1 MKQAKAKANQSV
13 QAPVKPEVI
22 TGSDFAGLLGLLE
35 QSIARRAYEFYG
47 ARGNEHGHDL
57 EDWSQAAGEII
68 RPLPGNVTEDGG
80 TLTLRG
86 FVPVARD
93 VTIGIGPRRIIVWVD
108 MSSAQAK
115 GNGQTT
121 LERTTAKVLN
131 FELPQAVDPSEPS
144 VSLNGQ
150 ILTVTLP
157 KATAD
162 PSSLPA

>member
-13 QAPVKPEVI
+13 QAQVKPDVI
-22 TGSDFAGLLGLLE
+22 TGSDLGALLALLD

-57 EDWSQAAGEII
+57 EDWSLATEEII
-68 RPLPGNVTEDGG
+68 RPLPGNVTEDGS

-93 VTIGIGPRRIIVWVD
+93 VTIGIGSRRIIVWVD
-108 MSSAQAK
+108 RNSAQANS
-115 GNGQTT
+115 NGQTM
-121 LERTTAKVLN
+121 ERAAAKVLN

-144 VSLNGQ
+144 VSLSGQ
-150 ILTVTLP
+150 ILTVTLS
-157 KATAD
+157 KAPAD
-162 PSSLPA
+162 QSSLPA